1 MSIMRINV
9 GPIHP
14 STHGVL
20 RLVVDV
26 DGDTVKDV
34 EPHIGFLHRGVE
46 KLMENRM
53 YMQSPSYTE
62 KLDYVASFCWDDL
75 YVSTVELA
83 VGNEVKEA
91 AQVARVVMLEFQRI
105 ASHLIWL
112 GTQCNEL
119 GQMFTMFM
127 WCMRE
132 RQEILKF
139 MEDVSGTRMF
149 YVNLRLGGFNKQLP
163 SDFVDRA
170 YKLTDYLESNFL
182 KYPEVT
188 ESNPIFMER
197 MKGAGI
203 LDRETAIEYGVSG
216 PVLRGSGVEYDIRK
230 KMPYYIYDKIK
241 FDIPTGS
248 KGDNFDRYR
257 VRYREMLESIRIIRQ
272 ALEMMPKNPDVMG
285 LPIKLIG
292 PSAKPDRVVNH
303 RELPKGEGIIYMV
316 PDKQK
321 PYRISLRSPTFIN
334 LSVLPKIAQGAKFAD
349 LVVIS
354 GSLDLVMGEIDR

>member
-1 MSIMRINV
+1 MAIMRINV

-26 DGDTVKDV
+26 DGDTVKRV

-62 KLDYVASFCWDDL
+62 KLDYVASFSWDEL
-75 YVSTVELA
+75 YVSAVELA
-83 VGNEVKEA
+83 VGKEVKEA
-91 AQVARVVMLEFQRI
+91 AQIARVVMLEFQRI

-132 RQEILKF
+132 RQEVLKLL
-139 MEDVSGTRMF
+139 EDIAGTRMF
-149 YVNLRLGGFNKQLP
+149 YVNLRLGGLNRQLP

-170 YKLTDYLESNFL
+170 YKLTDYLEQHFL
-182 KYPEVT
+182 QYPDIT
-188 ESNPIFMER
+188 EGDPIFMER
-197 MKGAGI
+197 MKGVGV
-203 LDRETAIEYGVSG
+203 LDKDAAIDYGVSG

-230 KMPYYIYDKIK
+230 SMPYYVYDKMK
-241 FDIPTGS
+241 FTVPTGT

-257 VRYREMLESIRIIRQ
+257 VRYREMLESIKIIRQ
-272 ALEMMPKNPDVMG
+272 ALQIMPKDPDVLG

-292 PSAKPDRVVNH
+292 PPAKPDTVISH
-303 RELPKGEGIIYMV
+303 RELPKGEGIVYMV

-321 PYRISLRSPTFIN
+321 PYRVSLRSPAFIN